1 MMQDVLVVKIGG
13 GANVDTAEILRDLAG
28 IAQERAVIVVHG
40 VSERMARLSAERG
53 MAVQML
59 QSPDGHSS
67 RYTPAPVRDLFVEA
81 ASHVNDEIIRGL
93 SRLGIA
99 AQGLTQP
106 VVIQGE
112 RKTAIRAVVDG
123 RIRMVRDDYTGHI
136 TGADS
141 SALMG
146 VLLRGEVAVVPPFA
160 TSSDGL
166 LNVDGDRA
174 AAAVAAA
181 IHAQTLVILS
191 NVHGLY
197 RHFPD
202 ESSFVSQVH
211 AGQIDDAMHWA
222 QGRMKR
228 KVLGAKAALESGVH
242 RVVIGD
248 GRVVDPISRALV
260 GEGTVFT
267 S

>member
-1 MMQDVLVVKIGG
+1 MNDVLVVKIGG
-13 GANVDTAEILRDLAG
+13 GANVDTAEILRDLAEIG
-28 IAQERAVIVVHG
+28 RERAVIVVHG
-40 VSERMARLSAERG
+40 VSERMAQLSAERG
-53 MAVQML
+53 LAVQML

-81 ASHVNDEIIRGL
+81 AVQINDEIVWGL
-93 SRLGIA
+93 SRSGVTA
-99 AQGLTQP
+99 HGLTQH
-106 VVIQGE
+106 VVLQGE
-112 RKTAIRAVVDG
+112 RKAAIRAVGDG
-123 RIRMVRDDYTGHI
+123 RVRMVRDDYTGRI

-141 SALMG
+141 ET
-146 VLLRGEVAVVPPFA
+146 LLNILRRGEIAIVPPFA
-160 TSSDGL
+160 ASDDGL

-181 IHAQTLVILS
+181 VRAQTLVILS
-191 NVHGLY
+191 NVRGLY

-202 ESSFVSQVH
+202 ESSFISQVH
-211 AGQIDDAMHWA
+211 TGQMHEALDWA

-228 KVLGAKAALESGVH
+228 KVLGAGAALESGVR

-248 GRVVDPISRALV
+248 GRVIDPVSRALA
-260 GEGTVFT
+260 GEGTVFL

>member
-1 MMQDVLVVKIGG
+1 MNDVLVVKIGG
-13 GANVDTAEILRDLAG
+13 GANVDTAEILRDLAE
-28 IAQERAVIVVHG
+28 IAREQAVVVVHG
-40 VSERMARLSAERG
+40 VSERMAQLSANRG
-53 MAVQML
+53 LSVQML

-81 ASHVNDEIIRGL
+81 AAQINGEIAYGL
-93 SRLGIA
+93 SRLGVNA
-99 AQGLTQP
+99 HGLTQQ

-123 RIRMVRDDYTGHI
+123 RVRMVRDDYTGRI
-136 TGADS
+136 TGVDGET
-141 SALMG
+141 LTG
-146 VLLRGEVAVVPPFA
+146 ILRCGEVAVVPPFA
-160 TSSDGL
+160 ASSDGL

-181 IHAQTLVILS
+181 VRAHTLVIMS
-191 NVHGLY
+191 NVRGLY

-202 ESSFVSQVH
+202 ESSFVSQVQ
-211 AGQIDDAMHWA
+211 AGQINEAMNWA

-228 KVLGAKAALESGVH
+228 KVLGAGAALESGVR

-248 GRVVDPISRALV
+248 GRVMDPVSRALA